1 MDDIFSGLDR
11 KSATHIF
18 SAVFSENG
26 LLAKLQCAAV
36 LVTHA
41 SKSCLVKLTAQGE
54 IR

>member
-26 LLAKLQCAAV
+26 LLAKLNCAAV
-36 LVTHA
+36 LVTHS
-41 SKSCLVKLTAQGE
+41 SKCSHV
-54 IR
+54 